1 MALIVFV
8 KARQAEE
15 CKKSLNLTQTAF
27 CDNNIYK
34 EATLE
39 YFKITFINH
48 VYVMF
53 QFIALKGSQGTIVQ
67 AKDKDSLSPFSGE
80 NIYYDVE
87 GRCCISKMFCY

>member
-53 QFIALKGSQGTIVQ
+53 
-67 AKDKDSLSPFSGE
+67 
-80 NIYYDVE
+80 
-87 GRCCISKMFCY
+87 